1 MDSKSISTFLLLR
14 LGRGSSFTGYVWWL
28 SLLLWFAMIAPVQ
41 AAIELR
47 VAIEKNASQVRVG
60 SSTVALVR
68 DGAGRVLGQL
78 TPENGFD
85 AKPGNN
91 GVVLQNQ
98 WQAPQLWIEPTQGGY
113 VWIGD
118 RWYRGRTLLLST
130 QQRLTAV
137 NYVDL
142 EQYLYSV
149 LGSEMSS
156 NWPPEA
162 LKAQAVVARSYA
174 LYQRKKASDRPYD
187 LGDTTRWQVYTG
199 IDKEALTTQSA
210 VAATAGQVVTYNGN
224 IIEAV
229 FHSSSG
235 GHTENSE
242 NVWVKPLPYLQGVP
256 DFDQGTPGFQWVKN
270 FSNEELRSKLPGL
283 GKIRTL
289 EVQRQS
295 PFGRVMSIKVV
306 GDAGARVMKGDNLR
320 AVLGLRST
328 LFTITPQLTSSTGKG
343 SKISPAIFQLNGR
356 GYGHGLGLS
365 QWGAYNMALMGYNYQ
380 QIVLYYY
387 KGTVLAKAEVQY

>member
-1 MDSKSISTFLLLR
+1 MTSKSISASLCLR
-14 LGRGSSFTGYVWWL
+14 LSQHVNFKGSFWWL
-28 SLLLWFAMIAPVQ
+28 SLLVWLAMVAPVR

-47 VAIEKNASQVRVG
+47 VAIQNGASQVRVG
-60 SSTVALVR
+60 SSTIALVR
-68 DGAGRVLGQL
+68 DRAGRVLGQI
-78 TPENGFD
+78 TPESAFD
-85 AKPGNN
+85 AKPTNN
-91 GVVLQNQ
+91 GVILQNQ
-98 WQAPQLWIEPTQGGY
+98 WQADQLWIEPTQSGY

-130 QQRLTAV
+130 QQGLTAI
-137 NYVDL
+137 NYVNL
-142 EQYLYSV
+142 EEYLYSV

-156 NWPPEA
+156 NWPLEA

-174 LYQRKKASDRPYD
+174 LYQRQRSTNRPYD
-187 LGDTTRWQVYTG
+187 LGNTTGWQVYKG
-199 IDKEALTTQSA
+199 IDKEALTTQAA
-210 VAATAGQVVTYNGN
+210 VAATAGQVVTYKGS
-224 IIEAV
+224 IIDAV

-256 DFDQGTPGFQWVKN
+256 DFDRGTPGFQWAKN
-270 FSNEELRSKLPGL
+270 FSNEELRSRIPGL

-306 GDAGARVMKGDNLR
+306 GEAGARVMKGDTLR
-320 AVLGLRST
+320 EALGLRST
-328 LFTITPQLTSSTGKG
+328 LFTITPQLASNIGTNKAT
-343 SKISPAIFQLNGR
+343 PVLFQVNGR

-365 QWGAYNMALMGYNYQ
+365 QWGAYNMALKGYNYQ
-380 QIVLYYY
+380 QIALYYY
-387 KGTVLAKAEVQY
+387 KGTALSKAEVQY